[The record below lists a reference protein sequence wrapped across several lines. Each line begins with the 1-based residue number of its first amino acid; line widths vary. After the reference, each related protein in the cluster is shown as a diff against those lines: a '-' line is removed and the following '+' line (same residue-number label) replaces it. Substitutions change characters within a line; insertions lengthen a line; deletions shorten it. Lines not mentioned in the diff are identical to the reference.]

1 MRLKYVLSSISDT
14 YNFKKNPNVI
24 FLNTGDILSGKILYS
39 NYSNA
44 RDLPGQAKKS
54 IKNGDILF
62 SEIRPANKRFALVN
76 VENPEDYVVST
87 KLMVLRKKNDEF
99 LTEYI
104 YAFLTQERV
113 LEQLQTMAESRS
125 GTFPQ
130 ITFTEIE
137 ALDIPAVSIDE
148 QRHIV
153 DILGTL
159 DEKIENNER
168 LYQQIEKECAL
179 IFNQVMQSD
188 TTERIAL
195 SDVADFYG
203 GYSYSGEELVESS
216 DTGLVT
222 IKNFERTGGFK
233 IEGFKPLCVKGKI
246 KESAY
251 CEIGSLLVAHTD
263 LTQNADIIGNPVLVL
278 SSGQYKNLV
287 ASMDLVKVVPKSY
300 FSERI
305 LYLLLK
311 SADFKGHALGY
322 SAGTTVLHLSKK
334 ALQEYQFNCP
344 CKDTVNN
351 LDKQL
356 YPLFERLKIILF
368 ENLKL
373 SELKQLYLKKFFG

>member
-1 MRLKYVLSSISDT
+1 M
-14 YNFKKNPNVI
+14 
-24 FLNTGDILSGKILYS
+24 
-39 NYSNA
+39 
-44 RDLPGQAKKS
+44 
-54 IKNGDILF
+54 
-62 SEIRPANKRFALVN
+62 
-76 VENPEDYVVST
+76 
-87 KLMVLRKKNDEF
+87 
-99 LTEYI
+99 
-104 YAFLTQERV
+104 
-113 LEQLQTMAESRS
+113 
-125 GTFPQ
+125 
-130 ITFTEIE
+130 
-137 ALDIPAVSIDE
+137 
-148 QRHIV
+148 
-153 DILGTL
+153 

-195 SDVADFYG
+195 SDVADFDG

-233 IEGFKPLCVKGKI
+233 IEGFKPLCIKGKI

-251 CEIGSLLVAHTD
+251 CDIGSLLVAHTD

-278 SSGQYKNLV
+278 SNGQYKSLV

-311 SADFKGHALGY
+311 TTDFKGHALGY

-334 ALQEYQFNCP
+334 ALQEYQFNSP
-344 CKDTVNN
+344 NKDVIVS
-351 LDKQL
+351 LDEKL
-356 YPLFERLKIILF
+356 LPLFERLKILLA
-368 ENLKL
+368 ENQKL
-373 SELKQLYLKKFFG
+373 TELKQLYLKKFFG

>member
-1 MRLKYVLSSISDT
+1 MQVKDFTSNKHKTINPQEHKSTIFHHYSLPAFDDSKTVSDEYGSTILSNKFLLQKSAVLFNKLNIK
-14 YNFKKNPNVI
+14 FKRIWNVKNPVPNSICSSEFIPLIVDETVCLQDYLYY
-24 FLNTGDILSGKILYS
+24 FLCSEPLTNNLLGCVSGTS
-39 NYSNA
+39 NSQQ
-44 RDLPGQAKKS
+44 R
-54 IKNGDILF
+54 
-62 SEIRPANKRFALVN
+62 IRP
-76 VENPEDYVVST
+76 EDLL
-87 KLMVLRKKNDEF
+87 K
-99 LTEYI
+99 
-104 YAFLTQERV
+104 QEI
-113 LEQLQTMAESRS
+113 SIPS
-125 GTFPQ
+125 
-130 ITFTEIE
+130 IE
-137 ALDIPAVSIDE
+137 H

-373 SELKQLYLKKFFG
+373 AELKQLYLKKFFG